1 MKVYQP
7 SYNHAIYSD
16 FYYSGT
22 TGHIYMNRIDA
33 VKEAEK
39 ILLEYSDI
47 ISYEIAEIEVL

>member
-7 SYNHAIYSD
+7 FYDHDTSSD

-22 TGHIYMNRIDA
+22 TGNIYMNRIDA

-39 ILLEYSDI
+39 ELSEPSDI
-47 ISYEIAEIEVL
+47 IGYEIAEIEVL